1 MLSSETG
8 SSGNGLRGRLWSAA
22 DPQNLTWV
30 MPAEERVIEPDVVVV
45 ASGPGPAMTLPRA
58 STVVAADGGLDR
70 AAALG
75 LQVDV
80 VIGDLDSASPN
91 ALANAEAAG
100 ARVVRHPIAKDATD
114 LELALDEAVALRA
127 RRVLVVGSGDG
138 RLDHLL
144 ASLLLLGSE
153 RYAQLELD
161 ALVGDALVHVV
172 RSERRLRGAPGELVT
187 LVALG
192 GPAEGVTTAGLE
204 YPSPARPCR
213 RARRAVSR
221 TRSPARRPSCRS
233 RTASSSQCAPLGRGA
248 LVLNQHKRHNVLS
261 LAAVAVAAVALV
273 AAGCGGGA
281 RRRPRWCS

>member
-1 MLSSETG
+1 
-8 SSGNGLRGRLWSAA
+8 
-22 DPQNLTWV
+22 
-30 MPAEERVIEPDVVVV
+30 
-45 ASGPGPAMTLPRA
+45 MTLPRA

-192 GPAEGVTTAGLE
+192 GPAQGVTTAGLE
-204 YPSPARPCR
+204 YPLAGETLSPGSTRG
-213 RARRAVSR
+213 VSN
-221 TRSPARRPSCRS
+221 TFS
-233 RTASSSQCAPLGRGA
+233 GEEA
-248 LVLNQHKRHNVLS
+248 LVQVANGVL
-261 LAAVAVAAVALV
+261 LAMRPA
-273 AAGCGGGA
+273 GA
-281 RRRPRWCS
+281 RGRLC